1 MFLMSKS
8 ISRIYI
14 RLPNWI
20 GDVCMSLPSL
30 QAVLETGCEVV
41 ICAKPWAKD
50 LLSGIKAYD
59 FIALSGKWL
68 EDRHLIK
75 VHQQQKPS
83 LGKSVGLLLPD
94 SLTSALTFRLAGLP
108 CAGYRD
114 DGRSLLLKWPVSKP
128 TDALHA
134 VESWY
139 YLTKTALTYWGFS
152 PSEKVSP
159 YLSLALTQQH
169 QQEADRIIA
178 SLNHQPFILIAPTA
192 IGKHKGREKVWPHF
206 DELTRRLQQ
215 ENYLVVMAPPP
226 NEKEMALKNAP
237 TATLLPPIGLGAFVA
252 LLKKATIVICNDSG
266 VSHLASLGAPHQLTL
281 IGVTEPTRTGPWSPS
296 AKIVG
301 KMDAWPSVDEVL
313 TQIKQVI

>member
-1 MFLMSKS
+1 MSKS

-30 QAVLETGCEVV
+30 HAVLATGCEVV

-59 FIALSGKWL
+59 FIALSGKWSK
-68 EDRHLIK
+68 DRQLIK
-75 VHQQQKPS
+75 AHQKQKTTS
-83 LGKSVGLLLPD
+83 GKSVGLLLPD

-114 DGRSLLLKWPVSKP
+114 DGRSIFLKWPISKP
-128 TDALHA
+128 TEPLHA

-139 YLTKTALTYWGFS
+139 YITKTALTHWGFTPAENVA
-152 PSEKVSP
+152 PSLKLPLTVQHQEEAEKVI
-159 YLSLALTQQH
+159 T
-169 QQEADRIIA
+169 
-178 SLNHQPFILIAPTA
+178 SLNHHPFILIAPTA
-192 IGKHKGREKVWPHF
+192 TGKHRGREKVWPHF

-226 NEKEMALKNAP
+226 NEKEMALANAP

-252 LLKKATIVICNDSG
+252 LLKKSSIVLCNDSG
-266 VSHLASLGAPHQLTL
+266 VSHLASLGAPHQITL

-296 AKIVG
+296 AMILG
-301 KMDAWPSVDEVL
+301 KMDAWPTVDDVL
-313 TQIKQVI
+313 VEIKKTI